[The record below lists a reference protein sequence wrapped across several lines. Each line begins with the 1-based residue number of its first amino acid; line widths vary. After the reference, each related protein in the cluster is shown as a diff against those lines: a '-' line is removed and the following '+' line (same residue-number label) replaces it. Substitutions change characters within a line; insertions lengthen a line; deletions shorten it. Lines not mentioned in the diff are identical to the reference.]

1 MGITTKDLAQM
12 CGVSRMTVHRALTGV
27 GRINPDTK
35 EMILRMASEHDY
47 RPDLLARG
55 LVKGKTY
62 NIGIVV
68 LDVEN
73 RYFSKM
79 ISTIGA
85 EMNRRG
91 YCMNIMLHGENRK
104 MEKEQLQRLA
114 SFRVDGIILSSVNEG
129 EEYSRFLKS
138 LDVPIVS
145 VDNKIAE
152 DVAFVGIDQRAAMR
166 EVAQAALERGY
177 RRLVYVRPPL
187 QYSEK
192 QYMYVHRERLKGFED
207 ACAEYADV
215 EKEYVIDGSGYAQI
229 GSYLDAQK
237 RTAFLCASDSYALE
251 IMKTLRAQGKIAARD
266 YGITGFDNIDTLDY
280 VQPRLQ
286 TVSNAVEEVAVEAVG
301 LLFEMIEQKEKG
313 AEQTGQVKILPH
325 RMIAGETV

>member
-12 CGVSRMTVHRALTGV
+12 CGVSRMTVHRALTGE

-91 YCMNIMLHGENRK
+91 YCMNIMLHGEDGE

-114 SFRVDGIILSSVNEG
+114 SFRVDGMILSSVNEG

-138 LDVPIVS
+138 LDVPVVS

-152 DVAFVGIDQRAAMR
+152 DVAFVSIDQRAAMR
-166 EVAQAALERGY
+166 EAAQSVLECGY
-177 RRLVYVRPPL
+177 RRLVYVCPPL
-187 QYSEK
+187 QYSA
-192 QYMYVHRERLKGFED
+192 QQNMYVHKERLSGFED
-207 ACAEYADV
+207 ACAAYADV
-215 EKEYVIDGSGYAQI
+215 EKGYVTDDSGLAQI
-229 GSYLDAQK
+229 GSYLDEQK

-286 TVSNAVEEVAVEAVG
+286 TVSNAVEEVAVEAVN
-301 LLFEMIEQKEKG
+301 LLFEMIRQKEEG
-313 AEQTGQVKILPH
+313 TEQPGQMKILPH
-325 RMIAGETV
+325 RMIDGETV